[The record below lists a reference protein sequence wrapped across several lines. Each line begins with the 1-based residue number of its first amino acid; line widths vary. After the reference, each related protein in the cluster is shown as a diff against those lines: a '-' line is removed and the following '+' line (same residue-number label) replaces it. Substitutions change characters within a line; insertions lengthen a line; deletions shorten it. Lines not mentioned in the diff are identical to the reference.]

1 MSTGSGQPRERRI
14 ESIRPHYQGDAW
26 TMLTTPPDLARLA
39 LQGAPDA
46 MIITNAAGTIL
57 FANLR
62 AGSLFGCDRAQLI
75 GCNVDSLMPEPFRQ
89 RHAPHRDEY
98 PLRPHVQPMGQG
110 LQLAGLRRDGAVIA
124 VEVSLSPIEGPDG
137 PLVAAA
143 IRDASGRKRIER
155 ELIEARTA
163 AEGARES
170 ALRASQAMSRFLATA
185 SHDLRQ
191 PLQTLALLNG
201 TLRRLVADADVTQML
216 TQQEQA
222 IGAMS
227 RLINALLDISKL
239 ESGAVKPDPV
249 DFPVAAIFEE
259 LEREFAGIAADKQLR
274 LQIAGSTVRAHSD
287 PSLVEQVLRN
297 LVSNAIKYTRRG
309 KVALTCT
316 RVSGSLLRLEVLD
329 TGIGIPADQL
339 ARIYEEFYQVGAAAN
354 RARDGYGLGLSI
366 VKRIVEL
373 LGLRLEV
380 RSQPGEGSS
389 FSLLLPA
396 ADGREASPRTA
407 SVPEAAAAA
416 AGTRREQRLLL
427 VEDDACVRDATR
439 MLLSVE
445 GYRVTAVATLEEAL
459 EAAAAGVDIL
469 VTDYHL
475 PDGRTGTQVI
485 ARLRERLGR
494 SLKAVLVTA
503 DTSRAIRDLPRD
515 PDLCIASKPLRAEE
529 MLTLLATLS
538 TGT

>member
-1 MSTGSGQPRERRI
+1 
-14 ESIRPHYQGDAW
+14 
-26 TMLTTPPDLARLA
+26 MLTPPPDLARLA
-39 LQGAPDA
+39 LQDAPDA
-46 MIITNAAGTIL
+46 MIITDATGTIL

-62 AGSLFGCDRAQLI
+62 AGSLFGCDRAELI
-75 GCNVDSLMPEPFRQ
+75 GCNVDSLMPEPCRE
-89 RHAPHRDEY
+89 RHAAHREEY
-98 PLRPHVQPMGQG
+98 LRRPHVRPMGQG
-110 LQLAGLRRDGAVIA
+110 LELAGVRRDGAEIP
-124 VEVSLSPIEGPDG
+124 VEISLSPIESPDG
-137 PLVAAA
+137 LLVAAA

-155 ELIEARTA
+155 ELIAARTA
-163 AEGARES
+163 AEQARSAAEQARES
-170 ALRASQAMSRFLATA
+170 AQRASQAKSRFLATA

-201 TLRRLVADADVTQML
+201 TLRRVVADADVAQIL

-259 LEREFAGIAADKQLR
+259 LRREFAGVAADKQLK
-274 LQIAGSTVRAHSD
+274 LEIADSTVRAHSD

-309 KVALTCT
+309 KVALTCML
-316 RVSGSLLRLEVLD
+316 VPGSLLRLEVLD
-329 TGIGIPADQL
+329 TGIGIPANQL
-339 ARIYEEFYQVGAAAN
+339 ACIYDEFYQVGVATN

-380 RSQPGEGSS
+380 SSQPGEGSS

-396 ADGREASPRTA
+396 ATGREAPPRPA
-407 SVPEAAAAA
+407 AEPEAATAAA
-416 AGTRREQRLLL
+416 RREQRVLL
-427 VEDDACVRDATR
+427 VEDDAWVRDATR

-459 EAAAAGVDIL
+459 EVASAGVDIL

-475 PDGRTGTQVI
+475 SDGLTGTQVI
-485 ARLRERLGR
+485 TALRETLGR
-494 SLKAVLVTA
+494 PLKAVLVTA

-515 PDLCIASKPLRAEE
+515 PNLCVASKPLRAEE
-529 MLTLLATLS
+529 MLTLLSTLS
-538 TGT
+538 AGT

>member
-1 MSTGSGQPRERRI
+1 
-14 ESIRPHYQGDAW
+14 
-26 TMLTTPPDLARLA
+26 MLTPPPDLARLV
-39 LQGAPDA
+39 LQDAPDA

-62 AGSLFGCDRAQLI
+62 AGSLFGCDRAELI
-75 GCNVDSLMPEPFRQ
+75 GCNVDSLMPEPFRG
-89 RHAPHRDEY
+89 RHAAHRDGY
-98 PLRPHVQPMGQG
+98 LRRPHVRPMGQG
-110 LQLAGLRRDGAVIA
+110 LELAGLRRDGAEIP
-124 VEVSLSPIEGPDG
+124 VEISLSPIESPDG
-137 PLVAAA
+137 LLIAAA
-143 IRDASGRKRIER
+143 IRDASGRKRIEH
-155 ELIEARTA
+155 ELIAARTA
-163 AEGARES
+163 AEQARAAAEQARES
-170 ALRASQAMSRFLATA
+170 AQRASQAKSRFLATA

-201 TLRRLVADADVTQML
+201 TLRRVVTEADVAQIL

-259 LEREFAGIAADKQLR
+259 LRREFAGVAADKQLK
-274 LQIAGSTVRAHSD
+274 LEIADSTVRAHSD

-309 KVALTCT
+309 KVALTCML
-316 RVSGSLLRLEVLD
+316 VPGSLLRLEVLD
-329 TGIGIPADQL
+329 TGIGIPASQL
-339 ARIYEEFYQVGAAAN
+339 ACIYDEFYQVGLATN

-389 FSLLLPA
+389 FSLLLPTA
-396 ADGREASPRTA
+396 IGRESPPRPA
-407 SVPEAAAAA
+407 AVHEATA
-416 AGTRREQRLLL
+416 AGAGAGARREQRVLL
-427 VEDDACVRDATR
+427 VEDDAWVRDATR

-459 EAAAAGVDIL
+459 EVASAGVDIL

-475 PDGRTGTQVI
+475 SDGLTGTQVI
-485 ARLRERLGR
+485 TALRETLGR

-503 DTSRAIRDLPRD
+503 DTSSALRDLPRD
-515 PDLCIASKPLRAEE
+515 PDLCVASKPLRAEE
-529 MLTLLATLS
+529 MLTLLTTLS
-538 TGT
+538 AGT

>member
-1 MSTGSGQPRERRI
+1 
-14 ESIRPHYQGDAW
+14 
-26 TMLTTPPDLARLA
+26 
-39 LQGAPDA
+39 
-46 MIITNAAGTIL
+46 
-57 FANLR
+57 
-62 AGSLFGCDRAQLI
+62 
-75 GCNVDSLMPEPFRQ
+75 
-89 RHAPHRDEY
+89 
-98 PLRPHVQPMGQG
+98 
-110 LQLAGLRRDGAVIA
+110 
-124 VEVSLSPIEGPDG
+124 
-137 PLVAAA
+137 
-143 IRDASGRKRIER
+143 
-155 ELIEARTA
+155 
-163 AEGARES
+163 
-170 ALRASQAMSRFLATA
+170 
-185 SHDLRQ
+185 
-191 PLQTLALLNG
+191 
-201 TLRRLVADADVTQML
+201 
-216 TQQEQA
+216 
-222 IGAMS
+222 
-227 RLINALLDISKL
+227 
-239 ESGAVKPDPV
+239 
-249 DFPVAAIFEE
+249 
-259 LEREFAGIAADKQLR
+259 
-274 LQIAGSTVRAHSD
+274 
-287 PSLVEQVLRN
+287 
-297 LVSNAIKYTRRG
+297 
-309 KVALTCT
+309 VALTCT

>member
-1 MSTGSGQPRERRI
+1 
-14 ESIRPHYQGDAW
+14 
-26 TMLTTPPDLARLA
+26 MLTPPPDLARLA
-39 LQGAPDA
+39 LEDIPDA

-62 AGSLFGCDRAQLI
+62 AGSLFGCDRAELI
-75 GCNVDSLMPEPFRQ
+75 GCNVDSLMPEPFRE
-89 RHAPHRDEY
+89 RHAAHREEY
-98 PLRPHVQPMGQG
+98 LRRPHVRPMGQG
-110 LQLAGLRRDGAVIA
+110 LELAGLRRDGAEIA
-124 VEVSLSPIEGPDG
+124 LEVSLSPIEGPDG
-137 PLVAAA
+137 LLVAAA

-155 ELIEARTA
+155 ELIAARTA
-163 AEGARES
+163 AEQARES
-170 ALRASQAMSRFLATA
+170 AQRASQAKNRFLATA

-201 TLRRLVADADVTQML
+201 TLRRVVADADVAQIL

-249 DFPVAAIFEE
+249 DFPVAVIFEE
-259 LEREFAGIAADKQLR
+259 LRREFAGIAADKHLK
-274 LQIAGSTVRAHSD
+274 LEIAESTVRAHSD
-287 PSLVEQVLRN
+287 PSLIEQVLRN
-297 LVSNAIKYTRRG
+297 LVSNAIKYTCRG
-309 KVALTCT
+309 KVALNCMLMP
-316 RVSGSLLRLEVLD
+316 GSLLRLEVLD
-329 TGIGIPADQL
+329 TGIGIPASQL
-339 ARIYEEFYQVGAAAN
+339 SCIYDEFYQVGVATN

-396 ADGREASPRTA
+396 ATGREAPPRPA
-407 SVPEAAAAA
+407 AVPDAAAATGA
-416 AGTRREQRLLL
+416 RRVQRVLL
-427 VEDDACVRDATR
+427 VEDDAWVRDATR

-445 GYRVTAVATLEEAL
+445 GYRVMAVATLEEAL
-459 EAAAAGVDIL
+459 EVAAAGVDIL

-475 PDGRTGTQVI
+475 SDGLTGTQVI
-485 ARLRERLGR
+485 TALRETLGR

-503 DTSRAIRDLPRD
+503 DTSRVIRDLPRD
-515 PDLCIASKPLRAEE
+515 PDLCVASKPLRAEE
-529 MLTLLATLS
+529 MLTLLTTLS
-538 TGT
+538 AGT